1 MTLKYFTTIII
12 GIFFCFCLLGKQVN
26 QFSPEFIEGSSIQE
40 VVPESFSHDNAL
52 DVDDD
57 VILTLLA
64 PLFSLAL
71 TILLV
76 TIVRLYSQPLL
87 FAPKRPP
94 RSD

>member
-1 MTLKYFTTIII
+1 MTIKYLTTLII
-12 GIFFCFCLLGKQVN
+12 GLFFCFCLLGKQVN

-87 FAPKRPP
+87 LAPKRPP
-94 RSD
+94 RSN

>member
-1 MTLKYFTTIII
+1 MTIKHLTTLII
-12 GIFFCFCLLGKQVN
+12 GLFFCFCLLGKQVN
-26 QFSPEFIEGSSIQE
+26 QFSPELIEGSSIQE

-52 DVDDD
+52 DAHDD

-71 TILLV
+71 AILLV

-94 RSD
+94 RSN

>member
-1 MTLKYFTTIII
+1 MTIKYLTTLII
-12 GIFFCFCLLGKQVN
+12 GLFFCFCLLGKQVN

>member
-1 MTLKYFTTIII
+1 MTIKYLTTLII
-12 GIFFCFCLLGKQVN
+12 GLFFCFCLRGKQVN

>member
-1 MTLKYFTTIII
+1 MTHKHFTTLII
-12 GIFFCFCLLGKQVN
+12 GLFFCFCLLGKQVN

-52 DVDDD
+52 DAHDD
-57 VILTLLA
+57 VILTLLV

-76 TIVRLYSQPLL
+76 TIARLYSQPLL
-87 FAPKRPP
+87 IAPKRPP
-94 RSD
+94 RSN

>member
-1 MTLKYFTTIII
+1 MTIKYLTTLII
-12 GIFFCFCLLGKQVN
+12 GLFFCFCLLGKQVN

-57 VILTLLA
+57 VILTLHA